1 MLNNSFSLDAII
13 VRKVDIMDVAVDA
26 LHALSVSVGWPH
38 RADDWQFLRD
48 HGQQGFAAVDES
60 GRVHATAMW
69 FPFSEDFATI
79 GMVITS
85 PRLQA
90 KGGGSWLMRHV
101 LERTEGRALG
111 LHSTR
116 QSHHLYLTLGFKDE
130 VTIYRHEG
138 VAAPSPE
145 IELSARGEVR
155 QLQPSDLADVL
166 ALDRRATGIDRE
178 PLLTSLIARSQGTV
192 LTQDG
197 RLEAY
202 ALQRRF
208 GRGMLVGPVVAGC
221 SDDAVAVVQPLFAAL
236 AGSVVRLDTGD
247 SEGEFSRYLSRC
259 GLPVVDTVTRMSLR
273 RPWPLAASPTAAVYA
288 VATQATG

>member
-48 HGQQGFAAVDES
+48 HGQGFAAVDES